1 MTGDYMP
8 WIMSD
13 LYKDLRSPLPA
24 ELWLHV
30 FRFATSTPTSLSSH
44 YEPFQSCHNSATI
57 SDAAL
62 GDKRSISLVCKQW
75 RILARSMLYED
86 IRIGRGI
93 PALHAAL
100 DAPDPDGYS
109 APRYHVRRAVLPYA
123 STATPTTHAPPAL
136 ALLALLPHLE
146 VLVRP
151 PIRPLHARSG
161 VFDFSPDAPALP
173 ALRRLEWA
181 FDWTGNAARTGGI
194 NALDDVVRAAPVLH
208 ELVLAGP
215 MPYTALRQHRLSL
228 RALRTLVLAEG
239 AATCPLVARQI
250 SYWALPA
257 LETLVLRGPARAEA
271 LEPLAEAFAKQVRVL
286 ELGPGVAPLEACK
299 IVGAFPALEELN
311 VLVGG
316 ADGVLCACAHD
327 TLQRVGVGVN
337 AEKWDGETWSIV
349 VKHVEKFVEGC
360 PALRDVVLYARDV
373 RVAEDDPQF
382 QALRKTLSSLQAHPS
397 KEAPIQSAPLGTH
410 MYTLSRC

>member
-1 MTGDYMP
+1 MDFTATFVP
-8 WIMSD
+8 
-13 LYKDLRSPLPA
+13 RLPA

-44 YEPFQSCHNSATI
+44 YEPFQSCHNSTAI

-100 DAPDPDGYS
+100 DTPDSDGYS

-123 STATPTTHAPPAL
+123 STATPTKHAPPAL

-161 VFDFSPDAPALP
+161 AFDFPPDAPALP

-194 NALDDVVRAAPVLH
+194 NALDDVLRAAP
-208 ELVLAGP
+208 
-215 MPYTALRQHRLSL
+215 HRLSL
-228 RALRTLVLAEG
+228 RALRTLVLADG
-239 AATCPLVARQI
+239 AAACPLVARQI

-257 LETLVLRGPARAEA
+257 LATLVLRGPARAEA
-271 LEPLAEAFAKQVRVL
+271 LEPLAEVFARQVRVL
-286 ELGPGVAPLEACK
+286 ELGPGVSPLEACK

-316 ADGVLCACAHD
+316 ADGVLRACVHE
-327 TLQRVGVGVN
+327 TLQRVGVGVD
-337 AEKWDGETWSIV
+337 AKEWDGETWSV
-349 VKHVEKFVEGC
+349 VVEHVQKFMEGC
-360 PALRDVVLYARDV
+360 PALHDVVLYARDV
-373 RVAEDDPQF
+373 RVAEDNPRF
-382 QALRKTLSSLQAHPS
+382 QALRKTLCSLEAHPS

-410 MYTLSRC
+410 MYITLSRC

>member
-1 MTGDYMP
+1 MTGNYMP

-13 LYKDLRSPLPA
+13 LYKDLRSLPA

-44 YEPFQSCHNSATI
+44 YEPFQSCHNSTAI

-75 RILARSMLYED
+75 RILVRSMLYED

-100 DAPDPDGYS
+100 DTPDPDGYS

-123 STATPTTHAPPAL
+123 STATPTKHAPPAL
-136 ALLALLPHLE
+136 ALLALLPQLE

-151 PIRPLHARSG
+151 LHACSG
-161 VFDFSPDAPALP
+161 AFDFPPPDAPALP

-194 NALDDVVRAAPVLH
+194 NALDDVLRGAPVLH
-208 ELVLAGP
+208 ELVLVGP
-215 MPYTALRQHRLSL
+215 MPLTALRQHRLSL
-228 RALRTLVLAEG
+228 RALHTLVLADG
-239 AATCPLVARQI
+239 AAACPLVARQI

-257 LETLVLRGPARAEA
+257 LETLVLRGPARVEA
-271 LEPLAEAFAKQVRVL
+271 LEPLAEVFARQVRVL
-286 ELGPGVAPLEACK
+286 ELGPGVSPLEACK

-316 ADGVLCACAHD
+316 AGGALRACAHP
-327 TLQRVGVGVN
+327 TLQRVGVGVG
-337 AEKWDGETWSIV
+337 AGEWDSETWSV
-349 VKHVEKFVEGC
+349 VVEHVQKFVEGC
-360 PALRDVVLYARDV
+360 PALHDVVLYALDV
-373 RVAEDDPQF
+373 RVPEDDPQF
-382 QALRKTLSSLQAHPS
+382 QALCKTLSNECSPQAHLS
-397 KEAPIQSAPLGTH
+397 KDAPIQSAPLGTH
-410 MYTLSRC
+410 MYSISL

>member
-1 MTGDYMP
+1 
-8 WIMSD
+8 MSD

-30 FRFATSTPTSLSSH
+30 FRFATSTSTSLSSH
-44 YEPFQSCHNSATI
+44 YEPFQSCHNSTAI

-100 DAPDPDGYS
+100 DTPDPDGYS

-123 STATPTTHAPPAL
+123 STATPTKHAPPAL

-161 VFDFSPDAPALP
+161 AFDFPPDAPALP

-194 NALDDVVRAAPVLH
+194 NALDDVLRAAPVLH

-215 MPYTALRQHRLSL
+215 MPLTALRQHRLSL
-228 RALRTLVLAEG
+228 RALRTLVLAD
-239 AATCPLVARQI
+239 AAAACPLVARQI

-257 LETLVLRGPARAEA
+257 LETLV
-271 LEPLAEAFAKQVRVL
+271 RVL
-286 ELGPGVAPLEACK
+286 ELGPGVSPLEACK

-316 ADGVLCACAHD
+316 ADGVLRACAHE
-327 TLQRVGVGVN
+327 TLQRVGVGVD
-337 AEKWDGETWSIV
+337 AKEWDGETWSV
-349 VKHVEKFVEGC
+349 VMEHVQKFVEGC
-360 PALRDVVLYARDV
+360 PALHDVVLYARDV
-373 RVAEDDPQF
+373 RVAEDNPRF
-382 QALRKTLSSLQAHPS
+382 QALRKTLCSLQAHS
-397 KEAPIQSAPLGTH
+397 SNEAPIQSAPPI
-410 MYTLSRC
+410 LSRC